1 MRGIK
6 IPSIS
11 ETQTM
16 IVKTISFGKS
26 DVNTWDGLDPVNNW
40 YRNRGRTDFS
50 TFTSHPERLWK
61 DHWFQ

>member
-1 MRGIK
+1 
-6 IPSIS
+6 
-11 ETQTM
+11 M

-26 DVNTWDGLDPVNNW
+26 DVNTGDGLDPVNNW
-40 YRNRGRTDFS
+40 YRNRCRTDFS